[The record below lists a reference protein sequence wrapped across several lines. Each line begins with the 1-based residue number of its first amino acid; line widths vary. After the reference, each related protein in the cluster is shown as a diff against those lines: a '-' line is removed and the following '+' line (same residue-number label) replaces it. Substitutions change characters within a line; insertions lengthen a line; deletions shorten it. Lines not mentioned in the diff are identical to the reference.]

1 MSLKEFYDEM
11 YLSLLKEGYKLHEI
25 DAMDI
30 CYYIKLL
37 NKNMEKKEKK
47 RTGYIDQVM

>member
-1 MSLKEFYDEM
+1 M

-30 CYYIKLL
+30 CYYIRLL
-37 NKNMEKKEKK
+37 NKNMKNKDKKQ
-47 RTGYIDQVM
+47 TAYIDQVM